1 MNDMNLYFPEDASW
15 EGVEPSSV
23 GWDVEGLDE
32 VMRFAEQNRSTG
44 FVMLQG
50 GRMLCEH
57 YWRLEDMSGSRYEM
71 GLNGYDSEGR
81 PIEDVASVQKSFV
94 ALMACIAREKGLLDF
109 GDVAS
114 EYLGEGWTKAT
125 REQEEQIKLKDMLS
139 MSSGLDLDLNYEV
152 PPGEKWFYNT
162 IAYAQLFKIIGI
174 AADEDPHVLTRTWIT
189 ERLGMADTRW
199 AERPWAKD
207 IPDGAASIGLVT
219 TARGLARLGL
229 MVLAGGKWKDQAVV
243 DSELLAEALTACEIN
258 SGYGYLW

>member
-94 ALMACIAREKGLLDF
+94 ASFNRKLRE
-109 GDVAS
+109 
-114 EYLGEGWTKAT
+114 YCH
-125 REQEEQIKLKDMLS
+125 I
-139 MSSGLDLDLNYEV
+139 LN
-152 PPGEKWFYNT
+152 
-162 IAYAQLFKIIGI
+162 
-174 AADEDPHVLTRTWIT
+174 
-189 ERLGMADTRW
+189 
-199 AERPWAKD
+199 
-207 IPDGAASIGLVT
+207 
-219 TARGLARLGL
+219 
-229 MVLAGGKWKDQAVV
+229 
-243 DSELLAEALTACEIN
+243 
-258 SGYGYLW
+258 